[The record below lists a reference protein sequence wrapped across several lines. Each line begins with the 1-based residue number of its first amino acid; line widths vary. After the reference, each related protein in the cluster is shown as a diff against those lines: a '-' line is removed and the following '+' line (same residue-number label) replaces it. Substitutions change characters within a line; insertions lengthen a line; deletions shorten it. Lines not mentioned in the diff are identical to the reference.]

1 MIILSPTFHC
11 AIGWWSKDSH
21 QCLYSASAWRSPQL
35 EGQQRKWVSCITQ
48 NPGVYETRVLEKK
61 KQKNIKD
68 KKGCSPQNQIKC
80 LKFCPFFVDFVVTVM
95 RQRHWIN
102 TETAISSLKQRDRPL
117 KSKYLKDAYELR
129 TQAVADQGRSETMMG
144 SNGHTK
150 RIGNRDT
157 GIDSDLRD
165 STNSETLC
173 VACHDGGCLRN
184 SV

>member
-1 MIILSPTFHC
+1 MLTTKPSQVF
-11 AIGWWSKDSH
+11 
-21 QCLYSASAWRSPQL
+21 
-35 EGQQRKWVSCITQ
+35 EV
-48 NPGVYETRVLEKK
+48 
-61 KQKNIKD
+61 
-68 KKGCSPQNQIKC
+68 
-80 LKFCPFFVDFVVTVM
+80 CPFFVDFVITVM

-129 TQAVADQGRSETMMG
+129 TQAAADQARSDTMMA

-150 RIGNRDT
+150 RIGNRDI
-157 GIDSDLRD
+157 GIDSDSRD
-165 STNSETLC
+165 GTNSETLC